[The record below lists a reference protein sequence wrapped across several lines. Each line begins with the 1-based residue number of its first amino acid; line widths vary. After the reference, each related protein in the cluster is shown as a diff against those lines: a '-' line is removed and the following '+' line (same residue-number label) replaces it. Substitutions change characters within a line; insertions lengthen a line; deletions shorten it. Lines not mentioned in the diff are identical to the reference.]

1 MHMSKDTGSVA
12 LSWGMVALGAL
23 ALLLAFGLVLPV
35 GVNFPESWFGVL
47 IIVAVAG
54 SGFALIYRGARRLL
68 LKL

>member
-1 MHMSKDTGSVA
+1 
-12 LSWGMVALGAL
+12 MVALGAL